1 MKITAGHLRQIVR
14 EEAGHNE
21 GKSSGGKPNKI
32 RCPNCGGQNSPGR
45 KGKSCQFC
53 GYAPLPAPN
62 VVAEALSSKQQQ
74 NLESHI
80 MKITVGELKRI
91 IREVA
96 ASVPGSDVHLAQN
109 DAVISGTSIGTPATA
124 GDLSPQ
130 DQDELEAQL
139 RALNSQ
145 RQQAENQGDMTRA
158 HELAMTIA
166 KIEKM
171 LNA

>member
-1 MKITAGHLRQIVR
+1 
-14 EEAGHNE
+14 
-21 GKSSGGKPNKI
+21 
-32 RCPNCGGQNSPGR
+32 
-45 KGKSCQFC
+45 
-53 GYAPLPAPN
+53 
-62 VVAEALSSKQQQ
+62 
-74 NLESHI
+74 

-158 HELAMTIA
+158 NELAMNIA